1 MIDPR
6 IPFDRMTTA
15 GIGLI
20 SKKGI
25 SMEGGDCVGTPFSG
39 FISIVELTAMIYR
52 SQRRMKVY
60 KPNDYLKAF
69 ISVISVSSVV
79 K

>member
-1 MIDPR
+1 MIDSR
-6 IPFDRMTTA
+6 MPFNRMNAA
-15 GIGLI
+15 GIDLI

-25 SMEGGDCVGTPFSG
+25 TMKGCECVGTSFFG